1 MDDLM
6 GTALTTTLQA
16 HEQALQD
23 LGQLLTDLVL
33 TVQSLA
39 RSVELL
45 EEGQDNGQEE

>member
-1 MDDLM
+1 MDDLT
-6 GTALTTTLQA
+6 GAALSTTLKA
-16 HEQALQD
+16 HEYALQD
-23 LGQLLTDLVL
+23 LGQLLTALVL